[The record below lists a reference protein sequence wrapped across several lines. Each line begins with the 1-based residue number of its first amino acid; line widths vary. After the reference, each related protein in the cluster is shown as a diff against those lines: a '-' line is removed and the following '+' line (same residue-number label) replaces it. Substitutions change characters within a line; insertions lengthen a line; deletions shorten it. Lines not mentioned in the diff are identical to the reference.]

1 MATAEDKAAAQRC
14 LAEVDVL
21 AQKLG
26 HRLSWRPGRDSDRK
40 GCVYHW
46 IGFCWNCYADVTVDP
61 AGSSCASDRDARVV
75 RCEKKLLKGTR
86 NG

>member
-1 MATAEDKAAAQRC
+1 MATQEDKAATQRC

-26 HRLSWRPGRDSDRK
+26 HDLKWRPGRDSDRK

-46 IGFCWNCYADVTVDP
+46 VGFCWSCYADVTVDP
-61 AGSSCASDRDARVV
+61 AGSSCASNRDARQVY
-75 RCEKKLLKGTR
+75 CEPARRSK
-86 NG
+86 